1 MKAIKTI
8 FYLAAAWGMLSL
20 GVACDKTVA
29 PVAAIDLDGATAS
42 LSSSGIKVG
51 SAQHVKHLVFTS
63 AIAWSVGVE
72 EAGGDIASW
81 IEVFPG
87 GGEGGSDS
95 VDAEVVILANPKLTS
110 RSATLSLIS
119 GDIVKT
125 FKVEQE
131 ARSFIPAEA
140 MALSE
145 QNLVLHV
152 GDSARLEA
160 VFTPEDADLDKD
172 IEWTSS
178 NKSVATVKD
187 GLVQGVAQGTAVI
200 TATYG
205 SFSATCEV
213 KVGKTPVSVT
223 LNKTSLEL
231 TEQESE
237 QLTATISPTGVLDEV
252 QWTSSDISIATVKD
266 GLVTAVHEGKAVITA
281 IVGEQTAECEVTILH
296 KEIEVESVTLKE
308 HEVTVEQGGTLT
320 LKATVAPVTAD
331 NKALTW
337 SSSNPLIAPVDPE
350 TGVVTLL
357 EAGEVTITATAKSG
371 KSDSCK
377 VTIVA
382 KDGSHGE
389 DLGDDVD
396 VNPWN

>member
-8 FYLAAAWGMLSL
+8 FYLAAAWGILSL
-20 GVACDKTVA
+20 GAACNKSEELA
-29 PVAAIDLDGATAS
+29 AAISLDGATAT
-42 LSSSGIKVG
+42 LSSSGIKVS
-51 SAQHVKHLVFTS
+51 SAENVKHLGFTS
-63 AIAWSVGVE
+63 AIAWTIAAE
-72 EAGGDIASW
+72 EADGNIVSW
-81 IEVFPG
+81 IEIFPA

-95 VDAEVVILANPKLTS
+95 VDAEVVILANPGLSK
-110 RSATLSLIS
+110 RSATLTLAS

-125 FKVEQE
+125 FTVEQE
-131 ARSFIPAEA
+131 ARSFIPAEG
-140 MALSE
+140 MTLSE
-145 QNLVLHV
+145 TSLVLHK
-152 GDSARLEA
+152 GESATLKP
-160 VFTPEDADLDKD
+160 VFDPEDADLDQD
-172 IEWTSS
+172 IVWTSS
-178 NKSVATVKD
+178 KESVATVEN
-187 GLVQGVAQGTAVI
+187 GVVLGVAKGTAVI
-200 TATYG
+200 TAAYG

-213 KVGKTPVSVT
+213 QVGLAPTAIT
-223 LNKTSLEL
+223 LNKQTLEL

-237 QLTATISPTGVLDEV
+237 LLTASISPAGVLDEV
-252 QWTSSDISIATVKD
+252 QWTSSDISIATVED

-281 IVGEQTAECEVTILH
+281 TVGDQTAECEVTILH

-320 LKATVAPVTAD
+320 LKVTIAPVTAD
-331 NKALTW
+331 NKNLTW
-337 SSSNPLIAPVDPE
+337 TSSNPTIAPVDPE

-357 EAGEVTITATAKSG
+357 DVGVVTITATAQSG

>member
-8 FYLAAAWGMLSL
+8 FYLAAAWGILSL
-20 GVACDKTVA
+20 GAACNKTEELA
-29 PVAAIDLDGATAS
+29 AAISLDGATAT
-42 LSSSGIKVG
+42 LSSSGIKVS
-51 SAQHVKHLVFTS
+51 SAENVKHLGFTS
-63 AIAWSVGVE
+63 AIAWTIAAE
-72 EAGGDIASW
+72 EADGDIVSW
-81 IEVFPG
+81 IEIFPA

-95 VDAEVVILANPKLTS
+95 VDAEVVILANPGLSK
-110 RSATLSLIS
+110 RSATLTLAS

-125 FKVEQE
+125 FTVEQE
-131 ARSFIPAEA
+131 ARSFIPAEG
-140 MALSE
+140 MTLSE
-145 QNLVLHV
+145 TSLVLHK
-152 GDSARLEA
+152 GESATLKP
-160 VFTPEDADLDKD
+160 VFDPEDADLDQD
-172 IEWTSS
+172 IVWTSS
-178 NKSVATVKD
+178 KESVATVEN
-187 GLVQGVAQGTAVI
+187 GVVLGVAKGTAVI
-200 TATYG
+200 TAANG

-213 KVGKTPVSVT
+213 MVGLAPTAIV
-223 LNKTSLEL
+223 LNKETLEL

-237 QLTATISPTGVLDEV
+237 QLTATISPAGVLDEV
-252 QWTSSDISIATVKD
+252 LWTSSDISTATVVD

-281 IVGEQTAECEVTILH
+281 TVGDQTAQCEVTILH

-320 LKATVAPVTAD
+320 LKVTIAPVTAD
-331 NKALTW
+331 NKTLTW
-337 SSSNPLIAPVDPE
+337 ASSNPTIAPVDPE
-350 TGVVTLL
+350 TGVVTLMDV
-357 EAGEVTITATAKSG
+357 GVVTITATAQSG